1 MRDRECKK
9 VRYRCACYALNYKK
23 SGVIESKR
31 DKEEDGKAKY
41 GTQRTFL
48 KQKSEAAEDTGGDGE
63 ETVGLAELESS
74 GCTSLAAGGG
84 SGSSAAASK
93 AIVDGLAGGVCG
105 LAAVGGGCA
114 GLRGCGGRGGGYVDA
129 GRVLSTARVLG
140 SAVVFTVCVT
150 AASGNTLGSPLSA
163 DVVGDSL

>member
-1 MRDRECKK
+1 M
-9 VRYRCACYALNYKK
+9 
-23 SGVIESKR
+23 IESKR
-31 DKEEDGKAKY
+31 DKEEDGKAKH
-41 GTQRTFL
+41 GTQRPFL

-114 GLRGCGGRGGGYVDA
+114 GLGGCGGGGGYVDA